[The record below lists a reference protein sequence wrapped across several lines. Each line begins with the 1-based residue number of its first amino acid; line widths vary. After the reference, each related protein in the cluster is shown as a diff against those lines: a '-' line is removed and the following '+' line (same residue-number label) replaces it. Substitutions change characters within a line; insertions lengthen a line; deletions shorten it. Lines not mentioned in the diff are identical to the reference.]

1 MSDNKDHITHYTQAD
16 IDRYLQGRLTPAEM
30 HALEKAALLDPFLA
44 DAIEGYREADPALA
58 AQHLADI
65 RQQLSAA
72 PARIRPIPQHSPAR
86 WWRAAAVIL
95 LVAGGATAGWLIWNK
110 DVHTKELAQANMPQ
124 SAPAPADTVHDNRV
138 PQPTVTTSA
147 TEHTHKEDMAVH
159 RPAAAIPSAKTG
171 RISNGKNIPVMNSAN
186 PKTLSA
192 GLTDLMGKRDMM
204 QKEIDATREA
214 LMQKQQAFNAGAAQE
229 ATAMKMAPAPASAR
243 PIKLAEFAGVVKD
256 SKDSPVSGALV
267 TLANTK
273 KGQVTDNTGTFRFL
287 APDTLHQMDVAALG
301 FARTQLIIS
310 PGKPAEI
317 KLVPNNETLNEVVV
331 TGNNNAKA
339 KTLLSRETQKMQQDS
354 VIPNGGWERFT
365 AQLRKKI
372 TDAHMMQADDI
383 HGNIEAMIT
392 LNAKGKAVS
401 CSIIKTFNRSL
412 DAMIISSVKQ
422 ASGWSSGKQQIADT
436 AITINIRL

>member
-1 MSDNKDHITHYTQAD
+1 MNDNKDHITHYTQAD
-16 IDRYLQGRLTPAEM
+16 IDRYLQGRLTPAQM
-30 HALEKAALLDPFLA
+30 HALEKAALRDPFLA

-65 RQQLSAA
+65 GQQLSAA
-72 PARIRPIPQHSPAR
+72 PARIRPIPQHSPVR

-110 DVHTKELAQANMPQ
+110 DIHTKELAQANTPQ

-138 PQPTVTTSA
+138 PQPTATTPA
-147 TEHTHKEDMAVH
+147 TEQTHKEDMGAH
-159 RPAAAIPSAKTG
+159 RPAAATPPAKTG
-171 RISNGKNIPVMNSAN
+171 RISNGKDIPVTDSAN

-229 ATAMKMAPAPASAR
+229 ATAMKMAPAPAPASAR
-243 PIKLAEFAGVVKD
+243 PIKLAEFAGVIKD
-256 SKDSPVSGALV
+256 SKDSPVSGASV
-267 TLANTK
+267 TLANTQ
-273 KGQVTDNTGTFRFL
+273 KGQVTDNTGAFRFL
-287 APDTLHQMDVAALG
+287 APDTLQQIAVAALG
-301 FARTQLIIS
+301 FARIQRIIK
-310 PGKPAEI
+310 PDKPAEI
-317 KLVPNNETLNEVVV
+317 KLVPDNQALSEVVV
-331 TGNNNAKA
+331 TGSNSA
-339 KTLLSRETQKMQQDS
+339 KTKTVLSRDLQQDS
-354 VIPNGGWERFT
+354 IIPSGGWERFT

-383 HGNIEAMIT
+383 HGTIEAMIT
-392 LNAKGKAVS
+392 LNAKGKTVN

-412 DAMIISSVKQ
+412 DAMVISSVKQ
-422 ASGWSSGKQQIADT
+422 VSAWSSSKQRLANT
-436 AITINIRL
+436 TLTINIRL

>member
-1 MSDNKDHITHYTQAD
+1 M
-16 IDRYLQGRLTPAEM
+16 
-30 HALEKAALLDPFLA
+30 AA
-44 DAIEGYREADPALA
+44 
-58 AQHLADI
+58 
-65 RQQLSAA
+65 
-72 PARIRPIPQHSPAR
+72 
-86 WWRAAAVIL
+86 
-95 LVAGGATAGWLIWNK
+95 
-110 DVHTKELAQANMPQ
+110 
-124 SAPAPADTVHDNRV
+124 
-138 PQPTVTTSA
+138 
-147 TEHTHKEDMAVH
+147 H

-171 RISNGKNIPVMNSAN
+171 RISNGKNIPVMDSAN

-229 ATAMKMAPAPASAR
+229 ATAMKMAPAPAPASAR

-256 SKDSPVSGALV
+256 SKDSPVSGASV

-287 APDTLHQMDVAALG
+287 APDTSQQIAVAALG
-301 FARTQLIIS
+301 FTRTQLTIK
-310 PGKPAEI
+310 PEKPAEI
-317 KLVPNNETLNEVVV
+317 KLVPDNQALSEVVV
-331 TGNNNAKA
+331 TGSNSA
-339 KTLLSRETQKMQQDS
+339 KTKTVLSRDLQQDS
-354 VIPNGGWERFT
+354 IIPSGGWERFA

-383 HGNIEAMIT
+383 HGTIEAMIT
-392 LNAKGKAVS
+392 LNAKGKAVN

-412 DAMIISSVKQ
+412 DAMVISSVKQ
-422 ASGWSSGKQQIADT
+422 VSAWSSSKQRLADT

>member
-16 IDRYLQGRLTPAEM
+16 IDRYLQGRLTPAQM
-30 HALEKAALLDPFLA
+30 HALEKAALRDPFLA

-58 AQHLADI
+58 AQHLTDI

-86 WWRAAAVIL
+86 WWRAAAAIL
-95 LVAGGATAGWLIWNK
+95 LIAGGATAGWLIWNK
-110 DVHTKELAQANMPQ
+110 DVHTKELAQANTPQ
-124 SAPAPADTVHDNRV
+124 SAPAPADTAHNDRV
-138 PQPTVTTSA
+138 PQQTVTTPA
-147 TEHTHKEDMAVH
+147 TEQTHKEDMAAH

-171 RISNGKNIPVMNSAN
+171 RISNGKNIPVMDSAN

-229 ATAMKMAPAPASAR
+229 ATAMKMAPAPAPASAW

-256 SKDSPVSGALV
+256 SKDSPVSGASV

-287 APDTLHQMDVAALG
+287 APDTSQQIAVAALG
-301 FARTQLIIS
+301 FTRTQLTIK
-310 PGKPAEI
+310 PEKPAEI
-317 KLVPNNETLNEVVV
+317 KLVPDNQALSEVVV
-331 TGNNNAKA
+331 TGSNSAKA
-339 KTLLSRETQKMQQDS
+339 KTVLSRDLQQDS
-354 VIPNGGWERFT
+354 IIPSGGWERFA

-383 HGNIEAMIT
+383 HGTIEAMIT
-392 LNAKGKAVS
+392 LNAKGKAVN

-412 DAMIISSVKQ
+412 DAMVISSVKQ
-422 ASGWSSGKQQIADT
+422 VSAWSSSKQRLADT

>member
-1 MSDNKDHITHYTQAD
+1 MSNNKDHITHYTQAD
-16 IDRYLQGRLTPAEM
+16 IDRYLQGRLTPAQM
-30 HALEKAALLDPFLA
+30 HALEKAALQDPFLA
-44 DAIEGYREADPALA
+44 DAIEGYQEADPVLA

-110 DVHTKELAQANMPQ
+110 DVHTKELAQTTTPQ
-124 SAPAPADTVHDNRV
+124 SAPAPADTAHNDRV
-138 PQPTVTTSA
+138 PQQTVTTPA
-147 TEHTHKEDMAVH
+147 TEQKHKEDIAAH
-159 RPAAAIPSAKTG
+159 RPSAAMPSAKTG
-171 RISNGKNIPVMNSAN
+171 RIANGKDIPVMDSVN

-204 QKEIDATREA
+204 KKEIDATREA
-214 LMQKQQAFNAGAAQE
+214 LMKKQQAFNANVAQE
-229 ATAMKMAPAPASAR
+229 ATAMKMAPAPAPASAR

-256 SKDSPVSGALV
+256 GKDSPVSGASV
-267 TLANTK
+267 TLANTQ

-287 APDTLHQMDVAALG
+287 APDTSQQIAVAALG
-301 FARTQLIIS
+301 FARTQLTIK
-310 PGKPAEI
+310 PEKPAEI
-317 KLVPNNETLNEVVV
+317 KLVPDNQALSEVVV
-331 TGNNNAKA
+331 TGFNSVKA
-339 KTLLSRETQKMQQDS
+339 KTVLSQEQQQDS
-354 VIPNGGWERFT
+354 IIPNGGWERFT
-365 AQLRKKI
+365 AELRKKI

-383 HGNIEAMIT
+383 HGTIEAMIT
-392 LNAKGKAVS
+392 LNAKGKAVN

-412 DAMIISSVKQ
+412 DAMVISSVKQ
-422 ASGWSSGKQQIADT
+422 VSAWSSSKQRLADT

>member
-16 IDRYLQGRLTPAEM
+16 IDRYLQGRLTPAQM
-30 HALEKAALLDPFLA
+30 HALEKAALRDPFLA

-58 AQHLADI
+58 AQHLTDI

-86 WWRAAAVIL
+86 WWRAAAAIL
-95 LVAGGATAGWLIWNK
+95 LIAGGATAGWLIWNK
-110 DVHTKELAQANMPQ
+110 DVHTRELAQANTPQ
-124 SAPAPADTVHDNRV
+124 SAPAPADTTHNDRV
-138 PQPTVTTSA
+138 PQQTVTTPA
-147 TEHTHKEDMAVH
+147 TEQTHKEDMAAH

-171 RISNGKNIPVMNSAN
+171 RISNGKNIPVMDSAN

-229 ATAMKMAPAPASAR
+229 ATAMKMAPAPAPASAR

-256 SKDSPVSGALV
+256 SKDSPVSGASV

-287 APDTLHQMDVAALG
+287 APDTSQQIAVAALG
-301 FARTQLIIS
+301 FTRTQLTIK
-310 PGKPAEI
+310 PEKPAEI
-317 KLVPNNETLNEVVV
+317 KLVPDNQALSEVVV
-331 TGNNNAKA
+331 TGSNSA
-339 KTLLSRETQKMQQDS
+339 KTKTVLSRDLQQDS
-354 VIPNGGWERFT
+354 IIPSGGWERFA

-383 HGNIEAMIT
+383 HGTIEAMIT
-392 LNAKGKAVS
+392 LNAKGKAVN

-412 DAMIISSVKQ
+412 DAMVISSVKQ
-422 ASGWSSGKQQIADT
+422 VSAWSSSKQRLADT